1 MDRKKKNLVE
11 MINELEIKRIEDR
24 ILGRDE
30 TNNDVLSFGSD

>member
-24 ILGRDE
+24 ILERDE